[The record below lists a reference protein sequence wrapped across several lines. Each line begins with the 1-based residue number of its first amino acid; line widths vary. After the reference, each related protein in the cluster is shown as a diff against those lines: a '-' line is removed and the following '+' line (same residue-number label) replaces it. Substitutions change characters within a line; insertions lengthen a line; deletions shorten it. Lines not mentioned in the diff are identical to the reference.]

1 MLAPFNSEHMETVC
15 SSEKSLLQELLC
27 TAFAAWTA
35 AWKASKDEHAA
46 ELERAVQ
53 AASAWRKRLL
63 RVPVEPS
70 LESQGDSA
78 NGFAGIVS
86 ELALEAVATGAMP
99 DETQSKDCMWEP
111 GSGDE
116 DKGKL
121 WASRAP
127 SVSTTASSDRE
138 TDGDLSGCAQ
148 TFVRRRSGGEAS
160 AGTSGG
166 ASCWVVAAPAGR
178 VRDILTVGLGYDESR
193 LVGTAPSKEL
203 CLRSGP
209 WGRTGLARRGE
220 DVLVYVDVLRAM
232 MEGTQLSFR
241 RRGVM
246 LCAGCKIPPR
256 CIRKITRIVD
266 GELLHE
272 SE

>member
-15 SSEKSLLQELLC
+15 SSQKSLLQELLC

-63 RVPVEPS
+63 CVPVEPS
-70 LESQGDSA
+70 QVSQGDCP
-78 NGFAGIVS
+78 NGFAGIVRA
-86 ELALEAVATGAMP
+86 LALEAAATSAMP
-99 DETQSKDCMWEP
+99 DETESKDCMWEP
-111 GSGDE
+111 DVGE

-121 WASRAP
+121 CASRAP

-138 TDGDLSGCAQ
+138 TDGDLSGCGQ
-148 TFVRRRSGGEAS
+148 TFVRRRSGGESS
-160 AGTSGG
+160 ARASGG

-203 CLRSGP
+203 CLQSGP